1 MNKILQIA
9 IDNVYTKH
17 NYLNKSI
24 KDMIACEVKKAYALG
39 YKFGYKKGRR
49 SGVGLGRLIEQKHK

>member
-1 MNKILQIA
+1 MDKSLQIA
-9 IDNVYTKH
+9 IDNIYTKH

-24 KDMIACEVKKAYALG
+24 KDMVACEVKKAYTLG
-39 YKFGYKKGRR
+39 YKIGYKKGRQ